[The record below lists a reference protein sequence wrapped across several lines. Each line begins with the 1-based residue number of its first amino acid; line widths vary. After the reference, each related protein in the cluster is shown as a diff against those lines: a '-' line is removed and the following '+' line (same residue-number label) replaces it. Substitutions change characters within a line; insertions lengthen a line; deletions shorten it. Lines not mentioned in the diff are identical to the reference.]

1 MALRYVVLAAEP
13 ATLQDLARKFEPI
26 IGQGASEVVMT
37 LGERLIE
44 QGRQQGRQQGL
55 VEGEAKGRVEGEARG
70 RVEAQAEALLR
81 VLAARNLVVSD
92 DLLARIRS
100 CRDLAV
106 LGRWLDRA
114 VTAQS
119 TAEALSAG

>member
-1 MALRYVVLAAEP
+1 
-13 ATLQDLARKFEPI
+13 
-26 IGQGASEVVMT
+26 
-37 LGERLIE
+37 
-44 QGRQQGRQQGL
+44 
-55 VEGEAKGRVEGEARG
+55 
-70 RVEAQAEALLR
+70 
-81 VLAARNLVVSD
+81 VSD